1 MGAVSYIKHSIQSP
15 SLFQPERAMTS
26 VLDKSYR
33 FLMLLACIAM
43 VLAFAV
49 ILVGVLARKFGWDIP
64 GLDAYAGYAIAA
76 TLFLALPGTLKHGD
90 HIRVTLVMQRLS
102 PRAQN
107 TLEYICLVAASLLTV
122 YLAWFACQLVWVSYL
137 THDVSPSADA
147 TPLWIPQ
154 LAMALGCIGFA
165 VSFLHAL
172 WARWAG
178 AGFFHMPVE
187 GEIAKTE

>member
-1 MGAVSYIKHSIQSP
+1 MA
-15 SLFQPERAMTS
+15 S
-26 VLDKSYR
+26 VLDKFYR
-33 FLMLLACIAM
+33 FLMFLACLSM
-43 VLAFAV
+43 VSAFL
-49 ILVGVLARKFGWDIP
+49 IIMLGVAAREFGWDIQ

-107 TLEYICLVAASLLTV
+107 VLEYWCLLAACALSIF
-122 YLAWFACQLVWVSYL
+122 LAFFACRLVWVSYL

-147 TPLWIPQ
+147 SPLWIPQ
-154 LAMALGCIGFA
+154 LVMALGCIGFA
-165 VSFLHAL
+165 VSFVHAL

-178 AGFFHMPVE
+178 KPFFHVPVD
-187 GEIAKTE
+187 GELAKTE